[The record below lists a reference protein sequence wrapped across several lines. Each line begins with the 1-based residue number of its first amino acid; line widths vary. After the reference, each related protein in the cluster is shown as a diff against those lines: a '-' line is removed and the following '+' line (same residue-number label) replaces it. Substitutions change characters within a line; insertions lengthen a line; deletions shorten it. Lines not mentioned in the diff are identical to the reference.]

1 LRASGIGKIAQFC
14 GEPSATAATT
24 LIEDPRGHDQ
34 RVNDSTDKAAIFGPE
49 AIAFLSELA
58 VNNDRAWFA
67 DHKQRYEQHVCE
79 PALTFVSAIAPGLE
93 KISRHF
99 VANPKRT
106 GGSLMRIYR
115 DTRFSKSKLPYKT
128 NVGIHFRHAR
138 GRDVHAPGFYV
149 HIEPGDCFIG
159 AGIWRPDSEALGAI
173 RAKIADA
180 PHMWRRARY
189 AKSLTAQFE
198 LAGESLQRM
207 PRGFS
212 PELAEAG
219 DIRRKDFIAISHY
232 EIGEIT
238 EPEFVDYAI
247 ARFSD
252 ARPLMRF
259 LCSALGLAF

>member
-1 LRASGIGKIAQFC
+1 M
-14 GEPSATAATT
+14 
-24 LIEDPRGHDQ
+24 
-34 RVNDSTDKAAIFGPE
+34 NDSTEKPATFGPE
-49 AIAFLSELA
+49 TIAFLSELA
-58 VNNDRAWFA
+58 ANNNRVWFA
-67 DHKQRYEQHVCE
+67 EQKPRYEQHVRE
-79 PALTFVSAIAPGLE
+79 PALGFVVAVAPGLE

-99 VANPKRT
+99 TANPKRT

-128 NVGIHFRHAR
+128 NIGIQFRHVR

-159 AGIWRPDSEALGAI
+159 AGIWRPDSEAIGAI

-180 PHMWRRARY
+180 PHAWRRARN
-189 AKSLTAQFE
+189 AQSLTAQFE
-198 LAGESLQRM
+198 LAGESLRRM

-212 PELAEAG
+212 PDLAEAD
-219 DIRRKDFIAISHY
+219 DIRRKDFIAVTHF

-238 EPEFVDYAI
+238 EPEFVDYAL

-259 LCSALGLAF
+259 LCGALGLAF